1 MRYLHSLIY
10 HMHRRRTPKNHIFK
24 KKLTLLCSTRCFST
38 LFATLFDAT
47 QTLLRRNSDASQTLL
62 CSTRC
67 FSTLFDATQAV
78 RKRYSALLDAFRRY
92 TMLLDATQT
101 LLRRYSDATQ
111 TLLRRYSDAT
121 QTLLRRY
128 SDATQMLLNT
138 SDFQTK
144 TIRTIVTKEAKLF
157 ERSDEVA

>member
-1 MRYLHSLIY
+1 VATTIHATIAAIKLKFCNQNPLSYLMRYLHSLIY

-121 QTLLRRY
+121 QTLRKCY
-128 SDATQMLLNT
+128 STHQI
-138 SDFQTK
+138 FKQK
-144 TIRTIVTKEAKLF
+144 Q
-157 ERSDEVA
+157 